1 MAAVAVLFVGCG
13 GGGGGSAPAGPTNNA
28 FVFATP
34 SATTTPVSPAAG
46 PESGNTVVTITGSGA
61 LKGTVTVFFGS
72 TKAGDTRVIKN
83 DVAGVTVITA
93 TSPAG
98 VGTVDVTVVDGA
110 GASKISGDDTFQY
123 IPAPPP
129 PPTTSGTT
137 GATTGTTTSPPPP
150 PAP

>member
-13 GGGGGSAPAGPTNNA
+13 GGGGGSTPAGPTNNA
-28 FVFATP
+28 FTFASP

-61 LKGTVTVFFGS
+61 LRTPVNVWFGS
-72 TKAGDTRVIKN
+72 VKAGDTQVIKN
-83 DVAGVTVITA
+83 NVGGVTQLTA

-98 VGTVDVTVVDGA
+98 TGTVDVRVVDGIGSSA
-110 GASKISGDDTFQY
+110 ISGDDTFQY

-137 GATTGTTTSPPPP
+137 GTTTGPPPP
-150 PAP
+150 PVP